1 MAKNGNRST
10 SRNWIWEQH
19 RSRPKPRKKAAG
31 VGDAAAEKVVNQ
43 PRLVVKPAASRL
55 PQLLRVVNRLAVNAR
70 PAVAPV
76 VLAADAVKAVVAP
89 VAVPPAVISPSPK
102 SLS

>member
-1 MAKNGNRST
+1 
-10 SRNWIWEQH
+10 
-19 RSRPKPRKKAAG
+19 
-31 VGDAAAEKVVNQ
+31 
-43 PRLVVKPAASRL
+43 
-55 PQLLRVVNRLAVNAR
+55 VVNRLAVNAR

-89 VAVPPAVISPSPK
+89 VAEPPAVISPSPK